1 MFWWRAIFTD
11 GKCECYIESIF
22 AFYRIEDAETNARE
36 IDNSIG
42 MEDYA
47 RGKGLDLTK
56 WKLTGVFIV
65 TTRNQ

>member
-11 GKCECYIESIF
+11 GKCQCYIESIF
-22 AFYRIEDAETNARE
+22 AFYTVEDAEHDAKE

-47 RGKGLDLTK
+47 RAKGVNLGKF
-56 WKLTGVFIV
+56 KLEGVYIV
-65 TTRNQ
+65 TSRDQ